1 MSARYA
7 KAMKIKEELK
17 LTTEERHELAKL
29 LPGVTDDHSGSWKD
43 LSEDQL
49 HELLTMMEGYLYIR
63 WLYLLRTGYPNG
75 VDA

>member
-29 LPGVTDDHSGSWKD
+29 LPGVKADHSGSWKD
-43 LSEDQL
+43 LTEEQL
-49 HELLTMMEGYLYIR
+49 HELLTMMEGYLLIR
-63 WLYLLRTGYPNG
+63 WLFLLRTGYPNG